1 MQEKAN
7 EPFIFTRLL
16 TRLPYCELLY
26 MEFNTDEVN
35 QLIQNRRSV
44 YPEMYTDE
52 TIDHKIIKQ
61 ILENANCSHIISIGM
76 KRHEGKIPEIEET
89 ACAVQNMWLTA
100 TAYGLGCYWGSGGIT
115 YKEEAK
121 SFFDLEPA
129 DKLLGFLH
137 LGIPEKWPEGRRKP
151 IEDKVRW
158 IK

>member
-89 ACAVQNMWLTA
+89 SLRGTEYVVNCYCLWLR
-100 TAYGLGCYWGSGGIT
+100 L
-115 YKEEAK
+115 
-121 SFFDLEPA
+121 
-129 DKLLGFLH
+129 LLGV
-137 LGIPEKWPEGRRKP
+137 GRHYL
-151 IEDKVRW
+151 
-158 IK
+158 